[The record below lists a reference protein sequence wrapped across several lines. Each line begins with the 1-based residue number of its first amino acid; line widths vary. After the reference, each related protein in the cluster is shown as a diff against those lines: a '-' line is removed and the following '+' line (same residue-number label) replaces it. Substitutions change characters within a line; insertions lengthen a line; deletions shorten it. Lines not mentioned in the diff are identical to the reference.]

1 MSVGQV
7 VALMNGAIIQILLLC
22 APVLIVG
29 TVVGLIISILQ
40 ATTQI
45 QDQTISFV
53 PKIVAI
59 MAALIIFGPWMF
71 TVIRTYT
78 IGIFNQ
84 IPNMVK

>member
-1 MSVGQV
+1 
-7 VALMNGAIIQILLLC
+7 MNGGIIQILLLC

-29 TVVGLIISILQ
+29 TVVGFIISILQ

-59 MAALIIFGPWMF
+59 MTALMIFGPWMF

-84 IPNMVK
+84 LPNMVK

>member
-7 VALMNGAIIQILLLC
+7 VSLMNGAILEILLLV

-29 TVVGLIISILQ
+29 TVIGLIVSILQ

-59 MAALIIFGPWMF
+59 MATLVIFGPWMF
-71 TVIRTYT
+71 SMIRTYT

-84 IPNMVK
+84 LPSMVK

>member
-7 VALMNGAIIQILLLC
+7 VAIMNGGIIQILLLC

-29 TVVGLIISILQ
+29 TVVGLIVSILQ

-59 MAALIIFGPWMF
+59 LASLIVFGPWMF
-71 TVIRTYT
+71 TVIRTYA
-78 IGIFNQ
+78 IGVFNQ
-84 IPNMVK
+84 LPQMVK

>member
-7 VALMNGAIIQILLLC
+7 VSLMNGGILEILLLV

-59 MAALIIFGPWMF
+59 MATLIIFGPWMF
-71 TVIRTYT
+71 NVIRVYT

-84 IPNMVK
+84 LPNMVK

>member
-1 MSVGQV
+1 V
-7 VALMNGAIIQILLLC
+7 

-29 TVVGLIISILQ
+29 TIVGLIVSILQ

-59 MAALIIFGPWMF
+59 MATLIIFGPWMF
-71 TVIRTYT
+71 SVIRTYT
-78 IGIFNQ
+78 IGIFEQ
-84 IPNMVK
+84 LPNMVK

>member
-7 VALMNGAIIQILLLC
+7 VALMNGGIIEILLLC

-71 TVIRTYT
+71 TLIRTYT

-84 IPNMVK
+84 LPNMVK

>member
-7 VALMNGAIIQILLLC
+7 VALMNGGIIQILLLS
-22 APVLIVG
+22 APVLIIG
-29 TVVGLIISILQ
+29 TIVGLIVSILQ

-53 PKIVAI
+53 PKIVSI

>member
-1 MSVGQV
+1 MSVGEV
-7 VALMNGAIIQILLLC
+7 VALMNGGIIQILLLS
-22 APVLIVG
+22 APVLIIG
-29 TVVGLIISILQ
+29 TIVGLIVSILQ

-59 MAALIIFGPWMF
+59 LGALIIFGPWMF
-71 TVIRTYT
+71 TILRTYT

-84 IPNMVK
+84 LPNMVK

>member
-7 VALMNGAIIQILLLC
+7 VALMNGGIIEILLLC

-29 TVVGLIISILQ
+29 TVVGLVISILQ

-71 TVIRTYT
+71 NVLRTYT

-84 IPNMVK
+84 LPNMVK

>member
-1 MSVGQV
+1 MSIGDV
-7 VALMNGAIIQILLLC
+7 VSLMNGGIIELLLLC
-22 APVLIVG
+22 APVLIIG
-29 TVVGLIISILQ
+29 TIVGLIVSILQ

-59 MAALIIFGPWMF
+59 MTALIIFGPWMF
-71 TVIRTYT
+71 TILRTYT

-84 IPNMVK
+84 LPNMVK

>member
-1 MSVGQV
+1 MSVGEV
-7 VALMNGAIIQILLLC
+7 VALMNGGIIQILLLT
-22 APVLIVG
+22 APILIIA

-53 PKIVAI
+53 PKIAAI
-59 MAALIIFGPWMF
+59 LGALIFFGPWMF
-71 TVIRTYT
+71 TVLRTYT

-84 IPNMVK
+84 LPNMVK

>member
-7 VALMNGAIIQILLLC
+7 VSLMNGAIIEILLLV

-29 TVVGLIISILQ
+29 TVVGLIVSILQ

-59 MAALIIFGPWMF
+59 MATLIFFGPWMF
-71 TVIRTYT
+71 SVIRTYT
-78 IGIFNQ
+78 IGIFQ
-84 IPNMVK
+84 QLPNMVK

>member
-1 MSVGQV
+1 M
-7 VALMNGAIIQILLLC
+7 
-22 APVLIVG
+22 LIVG

-71 TVIRTYT
+71 TILRTYT

>member
-7 VALMNGAIIQILLLC
+7 VSLMNGGIIEILLLC

-71 TVIRTYT
+71 TMIRTYT

-84 IPNMVK
+84 LPNMVK

>member
-7 VALMNGAIIQILLLC
+7 VALMNGGIIQILLIT
-22 APVLIVG
+22 APILIVG

-59 MAALIIFGPWMF
+59 MAALIIFGPYMF
-71 TVIRTYT
+71 TVLRTYT

-84 IPNMVK
+84 LPSMVK

>member
-7 VALMNGAIIQILLLC
+7 VSLMNGGIIEILLLV

-29 TVVGLIISILQ
+29 TVVGLIVSILQ

-59 MAALIIFGPWMF
+59 MATLIFFGPWMF
-71 TVIRTYT
+71 SVIRTYT
-78 IGIFNQ
+78 IGIFQ
-84 IPNMVK
+84 QLPNMVK

>member
-1 MSVGQV
+1 MSVGEV
-7 VALMNGAIIQILLLC
+7 VALMNGGIIQILLLS
-22 APVLIVG
+22 APVLIIG
-29 TVVGLIISILQ
+29 TIVGLIISILQ

-59 MAALIIFGPWMF
+59 LGALIIFGPWMF
-71 TVIRTYT
+71 TVLRTYT

-84 IPNMVK
+84 LPNMVK

>member
-1 MSVGQV
+1 MSVGEV
-7 VALMNGAIIQILLLC
+7 VALMNGGIIQILLLT
-22 APVLIVG
+22 APILIVG

-71 TVIRTYT
+71 TVLRTYT

-84 IPNMVK
+84 LPNMVK

>member
-53 PKIVAI
+53 PKIVSI

-84 IPNMVK
+84 LPNMVK

>member
-7 VALMNGAIIQILLLC
+7 VSLMNGAIIEILLLC

-71 TVIRTYT
+71 TLVRTYT

>member
-7 VALMNGAIIQILLLC
+7 VALMNGGIIQILLLC

-53 PKIVAI
+53 PKIIAI
-59 MAALIIFGPWMF
+59 MATLIISGPWMF
-71 TVIRTYT
+71 SVIRTYT

-84 IPNMVK
+84 LPNMVK

>member
-7 VALMNGAIIQILLLC
+7 VALMNGGIIQILLLC

-84 IPNMVK
+84 LPNMVK